1 MTEPAPALALKLVL
15 ALLIGLCLALIVTS
29 LVLAVAG
36 HWLPLVAAAL
46 LWAPLAWGLWR
57 RKRLAR
63 RVAVVLLWWLVLV
76 LPIGVINPFAA
87 MDGAID
93 PDTPL
98 WHLALPVFG
107 VVAIALLALHV
118 LIKYRSAFGRD
129 GRA

>member
-1 MTEPAPALALKLVL
+1 MTKPAHPFALNLVL
-15 ALLIGLCLALIVTS
+15 AMLIGLCLALIATA
-29 LVLAVAG
+29 LVLAVDG

-93 PDTPL
+93 PDTPF
-98 WHLALPVFG
+98 WQLAVPVFG
-107 VVAIALLALHV
+107 GVALALLALHV
-118 LIKYRSAFGRD
+118 LIKYRSAFGQD
-129 GRA
+129 GRS